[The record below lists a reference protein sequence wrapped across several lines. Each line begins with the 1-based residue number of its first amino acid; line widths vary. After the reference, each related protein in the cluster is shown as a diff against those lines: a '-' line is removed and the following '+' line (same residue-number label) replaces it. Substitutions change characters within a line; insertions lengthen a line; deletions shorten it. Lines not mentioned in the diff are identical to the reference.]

1 MSQRGRF
8 SHYLLDFH
16 SCLTST
22 VHTLQSSP
30 CQQTLQGCIGDAFKA
45 FFFFK
50 KKTFSQMSEH

>member
-16 SCLTST
+16 SCLTSI
-22 VHTLQSSP
+22 VHTLLSSP

-45 FFFFK
+45 FFFL
-50 KKTFSQMSEH
+50 TFSQMSEH